1 MTSAPRVAVI
11 MPAWNAAATIGEAMA
26 SVVSQTLAEWEL
38 IVVDDG
44 STDGTLSLARALADA
59 EPRCRVLALP
69 NGGVGTA
76 RNRGVMASTAPWVV
90 FLDSD
95 DWLLPHALASFMEGG
110 DADPDAGAIVG
121 GWSRVTSDGTVTPD
135 ADHFPI
141 EEIFDVAARYC
152 PFAIHAAAVRR
163 EDVLQAGAFD
173 PAFRAGGDW
182 DFWQRLART
191 GARFSRIGVEVA
203 RYRTRPDSIVM
214 HPEQMLDTGLRI
226 IDCGHGPDP
235 RVARPDPR
243 FAAGRDP
250 ARRASAR
257 IAFAVWPA
265 AMLLGMGRDADV
277 VLQRLEG
284 DEDPDLDPR
293 AVASSLY
300 AAALLPSSS
309 PPHAWR
315 ELYPRLVDP
324 VSSFLRTLEATSG
337 TADLATRAVRELED
351 RIALVDGTRD
361 LIRVGATAAV
371 GIELT
376 RPIDRMAPGK
386 GCRRLYCELLLD
398 GVSLGRLEVP
408 VSDGVVSA
416 GALADAV
423 VAEHGW
429 RILGVFFART
439 IYPALHVSLLRK
451 GRVRRGV
458 VPVGPAPA
466 PGTSRNDPAFHDLVG
481 WSVFLQEL
489 WGKPRWPEPWFYRF
503 GGAPHDPPASPMGRE
518 LMQFEV
524 SESDRWTP
532 ATDPVLVT
540 VGGAPL
546 LAATLPAR
554 YRARIGAVTTQGG
567 YELCR
572 LAVREG
578 LLGQPLDGGPT
589 LRSRLSRAAERR
601 RTLEEAAG
609 DAASLRD
616 DGATR

>member
-44 STDGTLSLARALADA
+44 STDETLSLARALADT

-69 NGGVGTA
+69 NGGVGAA

-95 DWLLPHALASFMEGG
+95 DWLLPHALASFMQGG
-110 DADPDAGAIVG
+110 DADPAAAVIVG
-121 GWSRVTSDGTVTPD
+121 GWSRVTSDGTVAPSTD
-135 ADHFPI
+135 DFPI
-141 EEIFDVAARYC
+141 EDVFDVAARYC
-152 PFAIHAAAVRR
+152 PLAIHAAAVRR
-163 EDVLQAGAFD
+163 EDVLRAGAFD
-173 PAFRAGGDW
+173 PSFRAGGDW

-203 RYRTRPDSIVM
+203 RYRTRPNSIVM
-214 HPEQMLDTGLRI
+214 HPEHMLDTGLRI
-226 IDCGHGPDP
+226 IDRGHGPDP
-235 RVARPDPR
+235 RVVHPDPR

-250 ARRASAR
+250 ARRSSAR

-265 AMLLGMGRDADV
+265 AMLLGMERNADV
-277 VLQRLEG
+277 VLQHLQA

-300 AAALLPSSS
+300 TAALLPSSS
-309 PPHAWR
+309 PPEAWR
-315 ELYPRLVDP
+315 QRYPRLIDP
-324 VSSFLRTLEATSG
+324 VSSFLRALEAKSG
-337 TADLATRAVRELED
+337 ASDLATRVVQELEY
-351 RIALVDGTRD
+351 RIALLGGTRD

-376 RPIDRMAPGK
+376 RPIANIEPGE
-386 GCRRLYCELLLD
+386 GCQRLYCALLLD
-398 GVSLGRLEVP
+398 GVSLGRIEVP
-408 VSDGVVSA
+408 VSDGVVAA
-416 GALADAV
+416 GTIADAV

-458 VPVGPAPA
+458 IPVGPAPA

-503 GGAPHDPPASPMGRE
+503 GGAPHDPPAAHTGQE

-532 ATDPVLVT
+532 TTDPVLVT

-546 LAATLPAR
+546 LAGTLPAR
-554 YRARIGAVTTQGG
+554 HRARIGAVTTQGG

-589 LRSRLSRAAERR
+589 LRARLSRAAERR
-601 RTLEEAAG
+601 RKLEERGG
-609 DAASLRD
+609 DPASLRD
-616 DGATR
+616 GGATR

>member
-1 MTSAPRVAVI
+1 

-44 STDGTLSLARALADA
+44 STDETLSIARGLADA

-69 NGGVGTA
+69 NGGVGAA
-76 RNRGVMASTAPWVV
+76 RNRGVMASAAPWVV

-95 DWLLPHALASFMEGG
+95 DWLLPGALASFMEG
-110 DADPDAGAIVG
+110 AAAHPEAGAIVG
-121 GWSRVTSDGTVTPD
+121 GWSRVTSDGTVTPNSD
-135 ADHFPI
+135 DFPI
-141 EEIFDVAARYC
+141 EEMFDVAARYC

-163 EDVLQAGAFD
+163 EDVLRAGAFD

-203 RYRTRPDSIVM
+203 RYRTRPNSIVM

-235 RVARPDPR
+235 RVAHPDPR

-250 ARRASAR
+250 ARRSSAR

-265 AMLLGMGRDADV
+265 AMLLGMGRNLNV
-277 VLQRLEG
+277 VLQRLEA

-300 AAALLPSSS
+300 TAALLPSSS
-309 PPHAWR
+309 PPAAWR
-315 ELYPRLVDP
+315 ELYPRLADP
-324 VSSFLRTLEATSG
+324 VGSFLHALEATSG
-337 TADLATRAVRELED
+337 TVDLATRTLRELEC
-351 RIALVDGTRD
+351 RIALLAGTRD

-376 RPIDRMAPGK
+376 RPIDSVEPGE
-386 GCRRLYCELLLD
+386 GCHRLYCEFLLE
-398 GVSLGRLEVP
+398 GVSLGRLELP
-408 VSDGVVSA
+408 VSDGVVPA
-416 GALADAV
+416 GTLADSVA
-423 VAEHGW
+423 AEHGW
-429 RILGVFFART
+429 RILGVFLART
-439 IYPALHVSLLRK
+439 IYPGLHVSLLRK

-458 VPVGPAPA
+458 VPVGPAPT
-466 PGTSRNDPAFHDLVG
+466 PGTSRNDPTFHDLVG

-489 WGKPRWPEPWFYRF
+489 WGKPRWPEAWFYRS
-503 GGAPHDPPASPMGRE
+503 GSAPHDPPSVPTGRE

-524 SESDRWTP
+524 SESDRWIAT
-532 ATDPVLVT
+532 TDPVLVT

-578 LLGQPLDGGPT
+578 LLGQSLDGGPT
-589 LRSRLSRAAERR
+589 LRARLSRAAERR
-601 RTLEEAAG
+601 RNPEDTIG
-609 DAASLRD
+609 DRV
-616 DGATR
+616 AT